1 MWSHV
6 YLLFRALH
14 IIGFVAWF
22 AGMFYIWRL
31 FVYHAESDSEDVK
44 RTLDMMAEKLHRIIM
59 VPASLF
65 TLVCGLGTL
74 SFRPDLL
81 TSSYWIYVKMALVA
95 GLFVWQWLANSY
107 RKRLLARE
115 VIPSRRFRMY
125 NELPTLILVAVVLLA
140 VFKPF

>member
-1 MWSHV
+1 MF

-44 RTLDMMAEKLHRIIM
+44 ATLDVMAEKLHRIIM
-59 VPASLF
+59 VPASVF

-81 TSSYWIYVKMALVA
+81 TTSYWIYVKLLLVA
-95 GLFVWQWLANSY
+95 GLFGWQHLANRY

-115 VIPSRRFRMY
+115 NIPSRRFRLM
-125 NELPTLILVAVVLLA
+125 NEVPTLVLVAVVLLA
-140 VFKPF
+140 LFKPF

>member
-1 MWSHV
+1 MF

-44 RTLDMMAEKLHRIIM
+44 ATLDVMAEKLHRIIM
-59 VPASLF
+59 VPASVF

-81 TSSYWIYVKMALVA
+81 TTSYWIYVKLLLVA
-95 GLFVWQWLANSY
+95 GLFGWQHLANRY

-115 VIPSRRFRMY
+115 NIPSRRFRLM
-125 NELPTLILVAVVLLA
+125 NEVPTLVLVAVVLLA

>member
-1 MWSHV
+1 MLFL
-6 YLLFRALH
+6 YLAFRALH

-31 FVYHAESDSEDVK
+31 FVYHAETESEEVK
-44 RTLDMMAEKLHRIIM
+44 ATLDVMAEKLHRIIM

-81 TSSYWIYVKMALVA
+81 TASYWIYVKLALVA
-95 GLFVWQWLANSY
+95 ALFVWQWLANSY

-115 VIPSRRFRMY
+115 TIPSRRFRLY
-125 NELPTLILVAVVLLA
+125 NELPTLILVVVVLLA

>member
-1 MWSHV
+1 ML

-31 FVYHAESDSEDVK
+31 FVYHAESDSEAVK
-44 RTLDMMAEKLHRIIM
+44 ATLDTMAEKLYRIIM
-59 VPASLF
+59 VPASIF
-65 TLVCGLGTL
+65 TLACGLATL
-74 SFRPDLL
+74 GYRPDLL
-81 TSSYWIYVKMALVA
+81 TASYWIYVKLALVG

-115 VIPSRRFRMY
+115 VIPSRKFRLY